1 MRRVFLSTVQSADIV
16 ITCHPTVQRNYHK
29 QTFLMMLIYL
39 PTIVHNQSLLWWNVN
54 RIQKVMQSCKKKGWW
69 IEGSLRF
76 FWHNAKASKLLSTNA
91 LITKWNFYGW
101 EKQLGK
107 MWKECDQAS
116 PQNLLLLYTQCLK
129 ITRLSHLNFSI
140 MAFFTNFWLIKSK
153 SNTVWPQTSVFFSK
167 IPQN

>member
-116 PQNLLLLYTQCLK
+116 PQNLLFYTVFENHPKCRIQHCEQSELRLHFEWTKGLL
-129 ITRLSHLNFSI
+129 N
-140 MAFFTNFWLIKSK
+140 
-153 SNTVWPQTSVFFSK
+153 
-167 IPQN
+167 

>member
-1 MRRVFLSTVQSADIV
+1 MLLHVTL
-16 ITCHPTVQRNYHK
+16 QRNYHK

-101 EKQLGK
+101 EKHSK
-107 MWKECDQAS
+107 CEKNVIKHHTKIS
-116 PQNLLLLYTQCLK
+116 YSTQCLK
-129 ITRLSHLNFSI
+129 IIQNV
-140 MAFFTNFWLIKSK
+140 AFNIASEASYVCILRGQKFTNSWFWHYSPIFNLL
-153 SNTVWPQTSVFFSK
+153 NWPVW
-167 IPQN
+167 

>member
-1 MRRVFLSTVQSADIV
+1 MQSPDIV

-116 PQNLLLLYTQCLK
+116 PQNLLFYTVFEKSQK
-129 ITRLSHLNFSI
+129 KSHLTLW
-140 MAFFTNFWLIKSK
+140 AKRATFWVDKSY
-153 SNTVWPQTSVFFSK
+153 
-167 IPQN
+167 